1 VFKSK
6 CITQAYLKI
15 SSIGFCFGGLC
26 SIDLARINSGISS
39 AVSFHGAYQP
49 IEGETDF
56 EKMKP
61 IQAKL
66 LICHGDEDSHVNPTA
81 S

>member
-1 VFKSK
+1 M
-6 CITQAYLKI
+6 
-15 SSIGFCFGGLC
+15 C

-39 AVSFHGAYQP
+39 AVSFHGAFQP

-56 EKMKP
+56 AKMEP

-66 LICHGDEDSHVNPTA
+66 LICHGNIHWNIQYPITDF
-81 S
+81 